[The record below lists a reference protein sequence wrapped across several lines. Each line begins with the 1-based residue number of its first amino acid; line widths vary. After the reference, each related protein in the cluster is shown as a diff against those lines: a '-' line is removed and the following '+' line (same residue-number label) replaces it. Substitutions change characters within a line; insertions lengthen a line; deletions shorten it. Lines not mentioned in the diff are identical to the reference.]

1 MLNFI
6 TGRAGTGKTTLIRQ
20 KIAEIIETT
29 DQAVTVIVPEQ
40 QTVAWETALAEML
53 PPSANLR
60 MEITNFT
67 RLSNSVFREYGG
79 LADSLV
85 DEGVRSLLIWRAMV
99 SVWDEMTVYNNAD
112 GREDRN
118 ISTLM
123 QAVDELKNSGIS
135 PEDAEKALDALENQ
149 GVSDPESS
157 KPSKNHRSNGM
168 RRGGLKARLR
178 DAVLVYSAYN
188 AILHEE
194 YIDRG
199 DLLKKLG
206 DKLERHP
213 YFRGKAVFIDSFFS
227 LTQAEERI
235 LGLIFRQTDDV
246 WISFACPG
254 AGESGDEIQFGE
266 VRAFL
271 KTAERLA
278 ARADRDVKFTH
289 LTENLRHRDNPQ
301 LMAVERH
308 LFHYDDD
315 ISPMPEMD
323 DEARR
328 VRIIRCTDRYDEAE
342 LCAALIDRLLRQ
354 GYRYSDIA
362 VVARNIK
369 SREGI
374 VDAALRRHGIRC
386 FMAESAQVSTSP
398 AVRLVYS
405 ALMVGANNWQR
416 KDVIRLLKTGMTPAS
431 LDDSGDMA
439 AEVLE
444 LYTRTWNIRGRKM
457 YNREW
462 RMNPSGYK
470 MELTER
476 DQTML
481 RLANRA
487 REEIVPPLEA
497 FLTLFDDEK
506 GKPGMA
512 DVRKICE
519 GIVEFA
525 EAYRVT
531 ESLGRR
537 AQAYREIGMP
547 ADGDKAAR
555 SWDLVCEILDKIVL
569 ALAGTMLDAGKFA
582 GLFMRVAQSMD
593 VSSIPT
599 GIDEVVLGSSS
610 GVRYDAV
617 RCVILL
623 GSVSGEFPG
632 TVSDEMFFDD
642 TDRAALESVGVMLGS
657 PDKMTKTAREY
668 FMYYRTA
675 ASAGEE
681 LYILCPMETGEL
693 SEGAARVEKI
703 LPGSVTDYAKM
714 PLDQVVFHRSAAEYL
729 LSRRTDPAERGLLER
744 LLGGDGNSAGEIP
757 LTAEADRIEPSRT
770 GWVKNDVRRVRMPM
784 TQSRIES
791 FVMCPFNY
799 SCRYLMKLQPE
810 VRAEIAAPDIG
821 TFIHSILERFFGETD
836 PAELEADPKLLEKT
850 VDGFIGEYL
859 RELGRTSDPDSAK
872 QGLDGRL
879 TYLFVRLRRHVLVF
893 VQALAEELKQSQ
905 FRPAAF
911 ELPVGLGGTVGPD
924 SVGMSDGITIPV
936 DEETDVLLRGVVD
949 RVDLYESPDGRKYV
963 RIVDYKTGSKSFS
976 MDDIRRGIGVQLLVY
991 LFSVWKSGLPGI
1003 KGEELLPAGA
1013 VYFSVKPSVLSEKR
1027 MLTPD
1032 EAVEHA
1038 KSAIEKSG
1046 IVLAEEEILRA
1057 MDAELSGKYAP
1068 VKATSTGLKGLGGT
1082 VCLESVEEFGKLQ
1095 SELESI
1101 LCSIFEEMK
1110 AGSAAAEPVRIGDRN
1125 PCTWCEHRYICKRTL
1140 QA

>member
-20 KIAEIIETT
+20 KIAEIIASAE
-29 DQAVTVIVPEQ
+29 QNITVIVPEQ
-40 QTVAWETALAEML
+40 QTVAWETALAELL

-99 SVWDEMTVYNNAD
+99 SVWDQMTVYNNAD

-118 ISTLM
+118 ISALM
-123 QAVDELKNSGIS
+123 QAVDELKNAGIS
-135 PEDAEKALDALENQ
+135 PEDAGKALDALEHAKNP
-149 GVSDPESS
+149 GESDPSAEE
-157 KPSKNHRSNGM
+157 KSKNG
-168 RRGGLKARLR
+168 RRGGLTARLR

-199 DLLKKLG
+199 DLLRKLG
-206 DKLERHP
+206 DKLEKHP
-213 YFRGKAVFIDSFFS
+213 YFRGKAVFVDSFFS

-246 WISFACPG
+246 WISFACPDG
-254 AGESGDEIQFGE
+254 AADDEIQFGE
-266 VRAFL
+266 VKSFL
-271 KTAERLA
+271 KTAQRLA
-278 ARADRDVKFTH
+278 ARAGREVNFIR
-289 LTENLRHRDNPQ
+289 LEENFRHREHPR
-301 LMAVERH
+301 LAAVEKY
-308 LFHYDDD
+308 LFNYSEEIPACPDG
-315 ISPMPEMD
+315 
-323 DEARR
+323 DEDA

-342 LCAALIDRLLRQ
+342 LCACLIDRLLRE
-354 GYRYSDIA
+354 GYRYSEIA
-362 VVARNIK
+362 VAARNIK
-369 SREGI
+369 GREGI

-386 FMAESAQVSTSP
+386 FMAESSQVSASP
-398 AVRLVYS
+398 AVRLIYS

-416 KDVIRLLKTGMTPAS
+416 RDVIRLLKTGMTPAS

-444 LYTRTWNIRGRKM
+444 LYTKTWNIRGRKSW
-457 YNREW
+457 NREW

-487 REEIVPPLEA
+487 RVQLTEPLEA
-497 FLTLFDDEK
+497 FLSLFDDEN
-506 GKPGMA
+506 GKPGLA
-512 DVRKICE
+512 DVRKICG
-519 GIVEFA
+519 GIVYFA
-525 EAYRVT
+525 ESCRVT
-531 ESLGRR
+531 EALKRR

-547 ADGDKAAR
+547 ADADKAAR

-569 ALAGTMLDAGKFA
+569 ALDGTELDAGKFA
-582 GLFMRVAQSMD
+582 GLFLRVAQSMD

-632 TVSDEMFFDD
+632 TVSDEQFFDD
-642 TDRAALESVGVMLGS
+642 SDRAALEAVGVSLSG
-657 PDKMTKTAREY
+657 PDKLTKTAREY

-675 ASAGEE
+675 ASAGEK
-681 LYILCPMETGEL
+681 LYVLCPMETGEM
-693 SEGAARVEKI
+693 SEGAARIRGIAEGCVSDFAK
-703 LPGSVTDYAKM
+703 LPLED
-714 PLDQVVFHRSAAEYL
+714 VVFHRSAAEYL
-729 LSRRTDPAERGLLER
+729 LSRRTDTDERRILEQ
-744 LLGGDGNSAGEIP
+744 LLGGEDADGEIP
-757 LTAEADRIEPSRT
+757 LTAEHDRIEPGET
-770 GWVKNDVRRVRMPM
+770 GWEKKDVRRVRMPM

-810 VRAEIAAPDIG
+810 VHAEIAAPDIG

-836 PAELEADPKLLEKT
+836 PSEIEDPAVLEKT
-850 VDGFIGEYL
+850 VDGFIEEYL
-859 RELGRTSDPDSAK
+859 RELARTSDPDASRHA
-872 QGLDGRL
+872 LDGRL
-879 TYLFVRLRRHVLVF
+879 SYLFVRLRRHVLVF
-893 VQALAEELKQSQ
+893 AEALAEELRQSR

-911 ELPVGLGGTVGPD
+911 ELPVGMDGGAAIALDADTEVY
-924 SVGMSDGITIPV
+924 
-936 DEETDVLLRGVVD
+936 LRGVVD
-949 RVDLYESPDGRKYV
+949 RVDVYDAPDGRKYI

-976 MDDIRRGIGVQLLVY
+976 MEDIRRGIGVQLLVY
-991 LFSVWKSGLPGI
+991 LFSVWKSGLPGVKSDEI
-1003 KGEELLPAGA
+1003 LPAGA

-1027 MLTPD
+1027 MPSRE

-1038 KSAIEKSG
+1038 KNAIEKSG

-1057 MDAELSGKYAP
+1057 MDAELCGKYAP
-1068 VKATSTGLKGLGGT
+1068 VKATASGLKGLNGT
-1082 VCLESVEEFGKLQ
+1082 VCLNSVEEFGRLQ
-1095 SELESI
+1095 TELESI
-1101 LCSIFEEMK
+1101 LFSIFEEMK
-1110 AGSAAAEPVRIGDRN
+1110 QGRASAAPKRIGDRN
-1125 PCTWCEHRYICKRTL
+1125 PCMWCEHRYICKRTV